1 MQKLLDAMAAL
12 GMNPAGLNINYTEEY
27 VAYPGGAYMNK
38 QINVTNGGKT
48 ERFSADLT
56 EKNPLVTAYE
66 MQRYLGVPSVAGGAS
81 GVVRQS

>member
-12 GMNPAGLNINYTEEY
+12 GMNPAGLNINYTEEI
-27 VAYPGGAYMNK
+27 VGYPGGAYMNK
-38 QINVTNGGKT
+38 QISVTNGGKT
-48 ERFSADLT
+48 ERFSAELT

-81 GVVRQS
+81 GAVRQS